1 MQRLLVVNDD
11 DVTRDRM
18 CIRLGDAFETYGA
31 SDPRQAMNMVKEHHP
46 DGILVDLEMPGKAG
60 VELCQTLRNAS
71 FAAQIPVFAIAPKT
85 AAVPESQYPELGVS
99 TFFERPVNLEEIK
112 NRLIYALEGPRINRR
127 AHPRIRMRT
136 ILKLRG
142 NDVSGKHFDELT
154 ATENVSVGGFLCNS
168 TTPLDLNSK
177 VEVLLV
183 SEGER
188 FVGRARLAH
197 KENFVGPWQRYGFH
211 FEEKTTEWVVQE

>member
-1 MQRLLVVNDD
+1 MQRLLVVNHD

-18 CIRLGDAFETYGA
+18 CVRLGDAFETFGA
-31 SDPRQAMNMVKEHHP
+31 RDPQQAISMVMEHHP
-46 DGILVDLEMPGKAG
+46 DGILVDLEMPAKAG
-60 VELCQTLRNAS
+60 VQLCQSLRNVSAAS
-71 FAAQIPVFAIAPKT
+71 QIPIFAITEKT
-85 AAVPESQYPELGVS
+85 ASIPESQYPELGVAS
-99 TFFERPVNLEEIK
+99 FFEQPVDLEEIK
-112 NRLIYALEGPRINRR
+112 NRLVYVLEGPRVNRR

-142 NDVSGKHFDELT
+142 TDADGNHFDELT

-168 TTPLDLNSK
+168 TTPLDVNSK

-197 KENFVGPWQRYGFH
+197 KEDFIGPWRRYGFH